1 MSQGRFRAA
10 MTVTAMFL
18 FALFSL
24 ASHAAPK
31 AADGE
36 NRPDPE
42 PVDLSEQDI
51 ERFIAAVEELQQHGS
66 DYSLPGDGKT
76 AGEQSAWR
84 WAQGLSANDEALA
97 IIKRHGFDSAEQFG
111 LVTYSITGA
120 WMANE
125 LEKNRPHIEEAKR
138 QLAEMKGKLPPR
150 TYEMMEQRM
159 LGELARYQ
167 EQPVENRELVAR
179 YRDEIEAVVS
189 NPAD

>member
-138 QLAEMKGKLPPR
+138 QLAEMKGELPPR
-150 TYEMMEQRM
+150 TYQMMEQRM
-159 LGELARYQ
+159 LGALAHYQ
-167 EQPVENRELVAR
+167 DQPKGNRELVAK
-179 YRDEIEAVVS
+179 YRDEIEAAAS
-189 NPAD
+189 AD